1 MKYILT
7 LILIIFATDVFAQNV
22 FNPVVIDVNP
32 VLPPSP
38 IPDALSTYAVTVDV
52 PSKAPTVVPIASANN
67 ACLAF
72 GSFPFSSNIFPFEAT
87 PTKHPTVSNKSTN
100 KNVNTTTTISKL
112 NIWFIGTEKA
122 CINIGFIDGAADTT
136 AFGI

>member
-1 MKYILT
+1 MCIRDSIRT
-7 LILIIFATDVFAQNV
+7 GAVACVGIDVNIGAKN
-22 FNPVVIDVNP
+22 NASKNITPVVIDVSP

-52 PSKAPTVVPIASANN
+52 PIKAPIVVPIASANN

-72 GSFPFSSNIFPFEAT
+72 GSLPFSSNISPFEAT

-100 KNVNTTTTISKL
+100 KNVNR
-112 NIWFIGTEKA
+112 
-122 CINIGFIDGAADTT
+122 CV
-136 AFGI
+136 